1 MPRRN
6 GREKR
11 RNMGAER
18 TARTPPSVCLGS
30 FSCSPA
36 NSAMFPP
43 VALPPAPPPSVHAP
57 PRGPE
62 RISRRPLPIERL
74 WCESPH
80 PSWDPRNLPELAPRL
95 TPAISAHCATIH
107 IIFGHTELFQSL
119 LATISHQASGHEMP
133 SANPSEAPQP
143 FQARFEPGS
152 HLLRLSP
159 QVFP

>member
-11 RNMGAER
+11 RNLGAER
-18 TARTPPSVCLGS
+18 TARTAPSVCLWS
-30 FSCSPA
+30 FSCSPRQFCHVPTCH
-36 NSAMFPP
+36 SASC
-43 VALPPAPPPSVHAP
+43 PPPSVHAP

-62 RISRRPLPIERL
+62 RVSRRPLPSERL

-80 PSWDPRNLPELAPRL
+80 PSRDPRNLPELAPRL

-107 IIFGHTELFQSL
+107 IIFGHTELFQSR
-119 LATISHQASGHEMP
+119 LAAISHQASGHEMP

-143 FQARFEPGS
+143 FQAWFKPGS
-152 HLLRLSP
+152 HLLRLRPS
-159 QVFP
+159 VFP

>member
-1 MPRRN
+1 MEERKDGTWERR
-6 GREKR
+6 GRHGLHLACVS
-11 RNMGAER
+11 GA
-18 TARTPPSVCLGS
+18 
-30 FSCSPA
+30 SPA
-36 NSAMFPP
+36 APP
-43 VALPPAPPPSVHAP
+43 IPPCSHLSLCLLPPPPSVHAP

-62 RISRRPLPIERL
+62 RVSRCPLPIERL

-80 PSWDPRNLPELAPRL
+80 PSRDPRNLPELAPRL